1 MAKDQKKP
9 IFFRNGITG
18 FLDEFIIHRYH
29 LTFEDIADTIFRGI
43 PKGFCFNFSDNI
55 FISKDFHI
63 IDELANYLEST
74 KRYKNCLEFLDLRY
88 CNFSIEE
95 IELLKHK
102 LGSCNLL
109 IQEKTLRTCIDAQ
122 SGVWYT

>member
-43 PKGFCFNFSDNI
+43 PKGFCFNFSDNVFVTKNFF
-55 FISKDFHI
+55 FIDRIADRLDRNKDFMHGF
-63 IDELANYLEST
+63 EV
-74 KRYKNCLEFLDLRY
+74 LDLRY

-102 LGSCNLL
+102 LRSCNLL

>member
-43 PKGFCFNFSDNI
+43 PKGFSFNFSDNI

-102 LGSCNLL
+102 LRSCNLL

>member
-1 MAKDQKKP
+1 MSLSFIDITSHLKTLQIQYLEEYQKD
-9 IFFRNGITG
+9 
-18 FLDEFIIHRYH
+18 
-29 LTFEDIADTIFRGI
+29 
-43 PKGFCFNFSDNI
+43 FNFSDNI

-102 LGSCNLL
+102 LRSCNLL
-109 IQEKTLRTCIDAQ
+109 I
-122 SGVWYT
+122 